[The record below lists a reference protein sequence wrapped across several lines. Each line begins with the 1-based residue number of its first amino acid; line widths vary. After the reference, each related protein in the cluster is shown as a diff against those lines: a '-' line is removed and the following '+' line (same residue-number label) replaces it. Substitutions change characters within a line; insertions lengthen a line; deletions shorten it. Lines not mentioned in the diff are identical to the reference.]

1 MVSLVKVVIPGGSGH
16 LGHVLARSFARD
28 GHDVVILSRR
38 RAPLPWR
45 VVEWD
50 AASLGAWTA
59 ELEGADV
66 LINLAGRSVN
76 CRYTPARRREILDSR
91 VVSTRVLGEAVAR
104 ASRPPRVWL
113 QSSTAT
119 IYAHR
124 FDAANDEATG
134 ILGGSEPGVPDT
146 WNFSIDV
153 ATKWEREFDRAP
165 ATPDTR
171 KVAMRSAIVMSP
183 ERDGPFEVLLQ
194 LVRRGLGGTS
204 GDGRQFVS
212 WIHDEDFVRAV
223 KWLIDRADISGV
235 VNLAAPNPLPNAEFM
250 RALRDAWGTSMGLPA
265 PAWLLEIGAL
275 FMRTET
281 ELVLKSRRVV
291 SARLRDHGFV
301 FSWPQ
306 WPEAARDLVKRWRSR
321 PTADSISAP

>member
-16 LGHVLARSFARD
+16 LGHLLARSFARD
-28 GHDVVILSRR
+28 GHDVVILSRGR
-38 RAPLPWR
+38 TALPWR
-45 VVEWD
+45 VVAWD
-50 AASLGAWTA
+50 AVSLGAWTA
-59 ELEGADV
+59 ELEHADV

-91 VVSTRVLGEAVAR
+91 VMSTRILGDAVAR
-104 ASRPPRVWL
+104 AARPPRVWL

-124 FDAANDEATG
+124 YDAANDEATG
-134 ILGGSEPGVPDT
+134 VLGGSEPGVPET

-153 ATKWEREFDRAP
+153 ATKWEREFDRAS
-165 ATPDTR
+165 TPGTR

-183 ERDGPFEVLLQ
+183 TRGGPFDVLLQ

-223 KWLIDRADISGV
+223 QWLVDRADISGV
-235 VNLAAPNPLPNAEFM
+235 VNLAAPTPLPNAEFM
-250 RALRDAWGTSMGLPA
+250 RALRVAWGTSIGLPA
-265 PAWLLEIGAL
+265 PAWLLEVGAL

-291 SARLRDHGFV
+291 STRLRDHGFV
-301 FSWPQ
+301 FTWPV
-306 WPEAARDLVKRWRSR
+306 WPDAARDLVNRWRSR

>member
-1 MVSLVKVVIPGGSGH
+1 MVSLVKIVIPGGSGH
-16 LGHVLARSFARD
+16 LGHLLARSFARD
-28 GHDVVILSRR
+28 GHDVAILSRR
-38 RAPLPWR
+38 PVALPWR
-45 VVEWD
+45 VVLWD
-50 AASLGAWTA
+50 AVSLGAWTA
-59 ELEGADV
+59 ELEQADV

-91 VVSTRVLGEAVAR
+91 VLSTRVLGDAVAR

-124 FDAANDEATG
+124 YDAANDEATG
-134 ILGGSEPGVPDT
+134 VLGGSEPGVPET

-153 ATKWEREFDRAP
+153 ATQWEREFDRASTP
-165 ATPDTR
+165 ATR

-183 ERDGPFEVLLQ
+183 ARGGPFDVLLQ

-223 KWLIDRADISGV
+223 QWLVDRADISGV
-235 VNLAAPNPLPNAEFM
+235 VNLAAPAPLPNADFM
-250 RALRDAWGTSMGLPA
+250 RALRHAWGTSIGLPA
-265 PAWLLEIGAL
+265 PAWLLEVGAL

-301 FSWPQ
+301 FTWPV
-306 WPEAARDLVKRWRSR
+306 WPDAARDLVKRWRSR
-321 PTADSISAP
+321 SSADSISAP

>member
-1 MVSLVKVVIPGGSGH
+1 MVSVVKIVIPGGSGH

-38 RAPLPWR
+38 REALPWR
-45 VVEWD
+45 VVAWD
-50 AASLGAWTA
+50 AVSLGAWTA
-59 ELEGADV
+59 ELEHADV

-91 VVSTRVLGEAVAR
+91 VMSTRVLGEAVAR
-104 ASRPPRVWL
+104 AARPPRVWL

-124 FDAANDEATG
+124 YDAANDEATG
-134 ILGGSEPGVPDT
+134 VIGGSEPGVPET

-153 ATKWEREFDRAP
+153 ATKWEREFDRAS
-165 ATPDTR
+165 TPGTR

-183 ERDGPFEVLLQ
+183 ERGGPFEVLLQ

-212 WIHDEDFVRAV
+212 WIHDQDFVRAV
-223 KWLIDRADISGV
+223 QWLIDRADISGI
-235 VNLAAPNPLPNAEFM
+235 VNLAAPTPLPNADFM
-250 RALRDAWGTSMGLPA
+250 RALRHAWGTSIGLPA

-291 SARLRDHGFV
+291 STRLRDHGFV
-301 FSWPQ
+301 FTWPV
-306 WPEAARDLVKRWRSR
+306 WPEAARDLVNRWRSR

>member
-1 MVSLVKVVIPGGSGH
+1 VKIVLPGGSGL
-16 LGHVLARSFARD
+16 LGHILARAFARD
-28 GHDVVILSRR
+28 GHEIVILSRR
-38 RAPLPWR
+38 SGPSPWR

-50 AASLGAWTA
+50 GASLGAWTR
-59 ELEGADV
+59 EIDGADLV
-66 LINLAGRSVN
+66 INLAGRSVN
-76 CRYTPARRREILDSR
+76 CRYTPKNRAEIMTSR
-91 VVSTRVLGEAVAR
+91 IASTRVLGEAIA
-104 ASRPPRVWL
+104 AAARPPAVWL

-124 FDAANDEATG
+124 YDAANDEATG
-134 ILGGSEPGVPDT
+134 VLGGSEPGVPET

-153 ATKWEREFDRAP
+153 ATQWEREFDRASTP
-165 ATPDTR
+165 ATR

-183 ERDGPFEVLLQ
+183 ARGGPFDVLLQ

-223 KWLIDRADISGV
+223 QWLVDRADISGV
-235 VNLAAPNPLPNAEFM
+235 VNLAAPAPLPNADFM
-250 RALRDAWGTSMGLPA
+250 RALRHAWGTSIGLPA
-265 PAWLLEIGAL
+265 PAWLLEVGAL

-301 FSWPQ
+301 FTWPV
-306 WPEAARDLVKRWRSR
+306 WPDAARDLVKRWRSR
-321 PTADSISAP
+321 PSADSISAP

>member
-1 MVSLVKVVIPGGSGH
+1 MVSVVKIVIPGGSGH

-38 RAPLPWR
+38 REALPWR
-45 VVEWD
+45 VVAWD
-50 AASLGAWTA
+50 AVSLGEWTA
-59 ELEGADV
+59 ELEHADV

-91 VVSTRVLGEAVAR
+91 VMSTRILGEAVAR
-104 ASRPPRVWL
+104 AARPPRVWL

-124 FDAANDEATG
+124 YDAANDEATG
-134 ILGGSEPGVPDT
+134 VLGGSEPGVPET

-153 ATKWEREFDRAP
+153 ATKWEREFDRAS
-165 ATPDTR
+165 TPDTR

-183 ERDGPFEVLLQ
+183 TRGGPFDVLLQ

-212 WIHDEDFVRAV
+212 WIHDQDFVRAV
-223 KWLIDRADISGV
+223 QWLIDRADISGI
-235 VNLAAPNPLPNAEFM
+235 VNLAAPTPLPNADFM
-250 RALRDAWGTSMGLPA
+250 RALRHAWGTSIGLPA

-291 SARLRDHGFV
+291 STRLRDHGFV
-301 FSWPQ
+301 FTWPV
-306 WPEAARDLVKRWRSR
+306 WPEAARDLVNRWRSR

>member
-16 LGHVLARSFARD
+16 LGQVLARSFARE

-38 RAPLPWR
+38 RTALPWR
-45 VVEWD
+45 VVAWD
-50 AASLGAWTA
+50 AVSLGAWTA
-59 ELEGADV
+59 ELEHADV

-91 VVSTRVLGEAVAR
+91 VLSTRVLGDAVAR
-104 ASRPPRVWL
+104 AARPPRVWL

-134 ILGGSEPGVPDT
+134 VLGGSEPGVPDT

-153 ATKWEREFDRAP
+153 ATKWEREFDRASAP
-165 ATPDTR
+165 GTR

-183 ERDGPFEVLLQ
+183 ERGGPFEVLLQ

-212 WIHDEDFVRAV
+212 WIHAEDFVRAV
-223 KWLIDRADISGV
+223 QWLIDRADISGV
-235 VNLAAPNPLPNAEFM
+235 VNLAAPTPLPNADFM
-250 RALRDAWGTSMGLPA
+250 RALREAWGTSIGLPA
-265 PAWLLEIGAL
+265 PAWLLEVGAL

-291 SARLRDHGFV
+291 STRLRDHGFV
-301 FSWPQ
+301 FTWRSWPD
-306 WPEAARDLVKRWRSR
+306 AARDLVKRWRSR

>member
-16 LGHVLARSFARD
+16 LGHLLARSFARE

-38 RAPLPWR
+38 RTALPWR
-45 VVEWD
+45 VVTWD
-50 AASLGAWTA
+50 AVSLGAWTE
-59 ELEGADV
+59 ELEHADV

-91 VVSTRVLGEAVAR
+91 VMSTRVLGDAVAR
-104 ASRPPRVWL
+104 AARPPRVWL

-124 FDAANDEATG
+124 YDAANDEGTG
-134 ILGGSEPGVPDT
+134 VIGGSEPGVPET

-153 ATKWEREFDRAP
+153 ATKWEREFDRAS
-165 ATPDTR
+165 TPGTR

-183 ERDGPFEVLLQ
+183 GRGGPFEVLLQ
-194 LVRRGLGGTS
+194 LVRCRLGGTS

-223 KWLIDRADISGV
+223 HWLIDRADISGV
-235 VNLAAPNPLPNAEFM
+235 VNLAAPTPLPNADFM
-250 RALRDAWGTSMGLPA
+250 CALRDAWGTSIGLPA
-265 PAWLLEIGAL
+265 PAWLLEVGAF

-281 ELVLKSRRVV
+281 ELVLKSRRIV
-291 SARLRDHGFV
+291 STRLRDHGFV
-301 FSWPQ
+301 FTWPV
-306 WPEAARDLVKRWRSR
+306 WPDAARDLVKRWRSR

>member
-38 RAPLPWR
+38 RAALPWR
-45 VVEWD
+45 VVAWD
-50 AASLGAWTA
+50 AVSLGAWTA
-59 ELEGADV
+59 ELEHADV

-91 VVSTRVLGEAVAR
+91 VMSTRILGEAVAR
-104 ASRPPRVWL
+104 AAHPPRVWL

-124 FDAANDEATG
+124 YDAGNDEATG
-134 ILGGSEPGVPDT
+134 VIGGSEPGVPET

-153 ATKWEREFDRAP
+153 ATKWEREFDRAS
-165 ATPDTR
+165 TPGTR

-183 ERDGPFEVLLQ
+183 ERGGPFEVLLQ

-212 WIHDEDFVRAV
+212 WIHDQDFVRAV
-223 KWLIDRADISGV
+223 QWLIDRADISGI
-235 VNLAAPNPLPNAEFM
+235 VNLAAPTPLPNADFM
-250 RALRDAWGTSMGLPA
+250 RALRHAWGTSIGLPA

-291 SARLRDHGFV
+291 STRLRDHGFV
-301 FSWPQ
+301 FTWPV
-306 WPEAARDLVKRWRSR
+306 WPEAARDLVDRWRSR

>member
-1 MVSLVKVVIPGGSGH
+1 MVSVVKVVIPGGSGH
-16 LGHVLARSFARD
+16 LGRLLARSFARD

-38 RAPLPWR
+38 RAAWPWR

-50 AASLGAWTA
+50 AASLGGWTA
-59 ELEGADV
+59 ELERADV
-66 LINLAGRSVN
+66 LINLVGRSVN
-76 CRYTPARRREILDSR
+76 CRYTPAHRREILDSR
-91 VVSTRVLGEAVAR
+91 VVSTRVLGDAMAR
-104 ASRPPRVWL
+104 AAHPPRVWL

-124 FDAANDEATG
+124 YDAANDEATG
-134 ILGGSEPGVPDT
+134 VLGGSEPNVPET

-153 ATKWEREFDRAP
+153 ATKWEREFDRASAP
-165 ATPDTR
+165 HTR

-183 ERDGPFEVLLQ
+183 GRGGPFEVLLQ

-212 WIHDEDFVRAV
+212 WIHDADFVRAV
-223 KWLIDRADISGV
+223 NWLVDRADISGV
-235 VNLAAPNPLPNAEFM
+235 VNLAAPTPLPNAEFM
-250 RALRDAWGTSMGLPA
+250 RALRDACGTSIGLPA

-291 SARLRDHGFV
+291 STRLRDHGFV
-301 FSWPQ
+301 FTWPV
-306 WPEAARDLVKRWRSR
+306 WPDAARDLVKRWRTR
-321 PTADSISAP
+321 PSADSISAP